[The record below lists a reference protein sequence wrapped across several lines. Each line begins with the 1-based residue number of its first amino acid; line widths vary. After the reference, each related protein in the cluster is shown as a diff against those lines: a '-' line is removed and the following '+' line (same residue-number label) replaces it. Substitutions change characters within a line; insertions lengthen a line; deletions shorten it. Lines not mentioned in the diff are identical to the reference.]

1 MGHRRHGGIHVTRL
15 LGPYGSKMGLVVALA
30 VCLTLPLALPAA
42 ATGWWSAAGSMATP
56 RWMHTATAFPNG
68 KVLIA
73 GGASGNRPDA
83 DSSQLTSAELYDVAT
98 KTWAPAGSMT
108 LARDSHT
115 ASLLGN
121 GRVLVAGGQVSGDAG
136 AREGAELYS
145 PTTNSWTPTASMAT
159 SRYGHTATVLSNG
172 KVLVVGGHSTG
183 AIFLSSAELYDPATQ
198 SWASAGAMADLRT
211 DHTATLLGN
220 GKVLV
225 AGGTAG
231 WGNLHTTAE
240 LYDPSTNTWAPA
252 AAMTHERM
260 DHTATR
266 LNNGRVLVTGGS
278 SSGGGALGSAEVY
291 NPATNAWAPAAAPGS
306 RSRHTATLLRNGHVL
321 VAGGGYGGES
331 GKAQVYDPA
340 TGSWSPGISPIHL
353 RVSHTATALSD
364 GTVLATGGFQSTMD
378 GNFAV
383 ASAERYI
390 DANITDEDGDGVVD
404 NVDNC
409 IFVANGSQHDANSDY
424 QGDLCE
430 EQHQRSLTLAFKH
443 ITVDGK
449 RRLKLSGTLSVADT
463 ASRCTRSRQVFLAR
477 YNESTGKWDALG
489 SDASDSAGSFVY
501 RARDVAARYK
511 ARVANDPVTY
521 DGFTS
526 SCSAAFVRSRHRH

>member
-1 MGHRRHGGIHVTRL
+1 MTRL
-15 LGPYGSKMGLVVALA
+15 FGPYGSVKRPVVALA
-30 VCLTLPLALPAA
+30 VCLTLLPLAGPAA
-42 ATGWWSAAGSMATP
+42 AAGWWSSTGSMATP
-56 RWMHTATAFPNG
+56 RWMHTATALPNG

-83 DSSQLTSAELYDVAT
+83 DYSQKATAELYNVAT
-98 KTWAPAGSMT
+98 KTWASTGSMT

-121 GRVLVAGGQVSGDAG
+121 GKVLIAGGQVSGEAG
-136 AREGAELYS
+136 ARAGAELYS
-145 PTTNSWTPTASMAT
+145 PASSSWTPTGTMAT

-183 AIFLSSAELYDPATQ
+183 AIFLSSAELYDPSTQ
-198 SWASAGAMADLRT
+198 AWTSAGSMADVRM
-211 DHTATLLGN
+211 DHAATLLGN

-225 AGGTAG
+225 TGGTAG
-231 WGNLHTTAE
+231 WGDVHATAE

-252 AAMTHERM
+252 AAMAHART

-266 LNNGRVLVTGGS
+266 LNGGRILVVDGTYD
-278 SSGGGALGSAEVY
+278 GSAELY
-291 NPATNAWAPAAAPGS
+291 NPGTNAWASVAAPAS
-306 RSRHTATLLRNGHVL
+306 RSQHTATLLRNGQVL

-331 GKAQVYDPA
+331 GKAQVYNPA
-340 TGSWSPGISPIHL
+340 TGSWSPGVSPIHF

-364 GTVLATGGFQSTMD
+364 GTVLATGGFQSSKD
-378 GNFAV
+378 GNFAI

-404 NVDNC
+404 QVDNC

-430 EQHQRSLTLAFKH
+430 ELHQRSLTLAFKH

-449 RRLKLSGTLSVADT
+449 RQLKLSGDLAVADT
-463 ASRCTRSRQVFLAR
+463 AYRCVRSRQVFIER
-477 YNESTGKWDALG
+477 YNESTGKWDPLG
-489 SDASDSAGSFVY
+489 SDASDSAGDFVY
-501 RARDVAARYK
+501 RARDVAARYR
-511 ARVANDPVTY
+511 ARVADDPVTY

-526 SCSAAFVRSRHRH
+526 TCSAASVSARHRH